1 LWAQEATFCGS
12 AWEEQTV
19 KVPLRFIERLT
30 DTVCYAA

>member
-1 LWAQEATFCGS
+1 V
-12 AWEEQTV
+12 WEEETV